1 MNLSKQLKIAAFTAA
16 VLIGTSHAWA
26 DSPIS
31 QAQQQAFTPD
41 EVLNELMAG
50 NARFVSGQAI
60 ERDVGARIVKSA
72 SGQFPKAV
80 ILSCLD
86 SRVPVE
92 KVFDVSIGDIFVGRN
107 AGNLSNP
114 DQLGSMEFATAA
126 SGAKVVMV
134 LGHTACGAVAGA
146 IAGAELGNLTQLLQR
161 IQPVS
166 LKVDGF
172 SEEDRVATN
181 GAFVNA
187 VADESVLNTLEAIR
201 RDSPVLADLEKNG
214 DIKIVGAGYD
224 LETGRVYLVD

>member
-1 MNLSKQLKIAAFTAA
+1 MNVRKLLKITA
-16 VLIGTSHAWA
+16 LITVIGSGNAWA

-31 QAQQQAFTPD
+31 QDQQQAFTPD
-41 EVLNELMAG
+41 EVLSELMAG
-50 NARFVSGQAI
+50 NARFVAGQPTHK
-60 ERDVGARIVKSA
+60 DVTARIAKSA

-114 DQLGSMEFATAA
+114 DQLGSMEFATAV

-146 IAGAELGNLTQLLQR
+146 IAEAKLGNLTQLLQR

-166 LKVDGF
+166 LTVDGF
-172 SEEDRVATN
+172 SDDDRVSTN
-181 GAFVNA
+181 SAFVNA
-187 VADESVLNTLEAIR
+187 VADQSVLNTLEAIR
-201 RDSPVLADLEKNG
+201 RDSAVLTDLEKSG

-224 LETGRVYLVD
+224 LETGRVYLMD

>member
-1 MNLSKQLKIAAFTAA
+1 MNLPRLLKVTALA
-16 VLIGTSHAWA
+16 IVVGSSNVWA

-31 QAQQQAFTPD
+31 STQQQAFTPD

-50 NARFVSGQAI
+50 NARFVAGQATQK
-60 ERDVGARIVKSA
+60 DVTARIAKSA

-114 DQLGSMEFATAA
+114 DQLGSMEFATAV
-126 SGAKVVMV
+126 SGAKVVLV

-161 IQPVS
+161 IQPLS

-172 SEEDRVATN
+172 SDDDRIASN

-187 VADESVLNTLEAIR
+187 VADRSVLNTLEAIR

-214 DIKIVGAGYD
+214 GIKIVGAGYD
-224 LETGRVYLVD
+224 LETGRVYLMD